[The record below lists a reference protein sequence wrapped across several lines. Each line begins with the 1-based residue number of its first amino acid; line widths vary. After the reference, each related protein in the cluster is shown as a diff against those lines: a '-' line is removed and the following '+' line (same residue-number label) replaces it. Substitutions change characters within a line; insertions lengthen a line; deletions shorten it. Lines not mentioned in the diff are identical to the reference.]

1 MVRNL
6 MNRLGEIVHAK
17 LLRPGL
23 RAGDRV
29 FADRLFWAKF
39 RFRSE
44 RGTYYSALAKRIA
57 AMPGE
62 PISNFFAKD
71 AARRAGE
78 PLGRLSAHW
87 LARFEGLDGEKQQS
101 TVTEIFRGTVPHEDI
116 PILAVAEEGGDIRE
130 GLETLGANLLALK
143 EARAGMVAI
152 LTGVLFTFVILHVY
166 LVTMAF
172 FIAPK
177 FEQSFRALLDPSQY
191 GTLGTAFHVSTSFM
205 RSWGWLFLAC
215 ELGAVYWCS
224 RALTRY
230 VGKHRAWMD
239 RNVLPFDFFRRFQG
253 AQFFAGLSA
262 VTKRV
267 GGDRKSLSA
276 GLALMRLNAYPYLA
290 HHIERI
296 ELNLEYIPN
305 EGGKVF
311 DTGLFDKET
320 SYQIQDIT
328 EYQEDLSKML
338 SEVSA
343 QMLKDTPAEMLRRAS
358 AFNRRMSVVL
368 AFLITGLSFM
378 PFFIAMEM
386 KSRSQIVGMSKQNGA
401 PVQPVI
407 TQP

>member
-1 MVRNL
+1 ML
-6 MNRLGEIVHAK
+6 KFMQRLGQIVQGK
-17 LLRPGL
+17 VVGPGL

-39 RFRSE
+39 RFRAE

-78 PLGRLSAHW
+78 PLGKLSAHW

-101 TVTEIFRGTVPHEDI
+101 TVTEIFRGTVPDEDI
-116 PILAVAEEGGDIRE
+116 PILAVAEQGGDIRE
-130 GLETLGANLLALK
+130 GLDTLGANLLALK
-143 EARAGMVAI
+143 EARTGMVAI
-152 LTGVLFTFVILHVY
+152 LTGVVFTFLILHVY
-166 LVTMAF
+166 LGTMAF
-172 FIAPK
+172 YAGPK
-177 FEQSFRALLDPSQY
+177 MEKSFQALLDPSQY
-191 GTLGTAFHVSTSFM
+191 GPLGSAFHLGTTFLRH
-205 RSWGWLFLAC
+205 WGWLLLAA
-215 ELGAVYWCS
+215 EIGIVLWTA

-230 VGKHRAWMD
+230 IGKHRGWMD
-239 RNVLPFDFFRRFQG
+239 RNLLPFDFFRRFQG

-276 GLALMRLNAYPYLA
+276 GLSLMRDNAYPYLA
-290 HHIERI
+290 YHIERI

-311 DTGLFDKET
+311 DTGLFDKDT
-320 SYQIQDIT
+320 SFNIQDIA
-328 EYQEDLSKML
+328 EYEEDLSKML
-338 SEVSA
+338 SKVA
-343 QMLKDTPAEMLRRAS
+343 ADMLKDTPALMLKKAA
-358 AFNRRMSVVL
+358 AFNRRMSVAM
-368 AFLITGLSFM
+368 AFLITGLSFT

-386 KSRSQIVGMSKQNGA
+386 KGRSQIVGMSKQHVT
-401 PVQPVI
+401 PSTVTPQP
-407 TQP
+407 

>member
-1 MVRNL
+1 MQRF
-6 MNRLGEIVHAK
+6 GQIVQGK
-17 LLRPGL
+17 VVGPGL

-39 RFRSE
+39 RFRAE

-78 PLGRLSAHW
+78 PLGKLSAHW

-101 TVTEIFRGTVPHEDI
+101 TVTEIFRGTVPDEDI
-116 PILAVAEEGGDIRE
+116 PILAVAEQGGDIRE

-143 EARAGMVAI
+143 EARTGMVAI
-152 LTGVLFTFVILHVY
+152 LTGVVFTFLILHVY
-166 LVTMAF
+166 LGTMAF
-172 FIAPK
+172 YAGPK
-177 FEQSFRALLDPSQY
+177 MEKSFQALLDPSQY
-191 GTLGTAFHVSTSFM
+191 GPLGSAFHIGTTFL
-205 RSWGWLFLAC
+205 RHWGWLLLAA
-215 ELGAVYWCS
+215 EIGIVLWTA

-230 VGKHRAWMD
+230 VGKHRGWMD
-239 RNVLPFDFFRRFQG
+239 RNLLPFDFFRRFQG

-276 GLALMRLNAYPYLA
+276 GLSLMRDNAYPYLA
-290 HHIERI
+290 YHIERI

-311 DTGLFDKET
+311 DTGLFDKDT
-320 SYQIQDIT
+320 SFNIQDIA
-328 EYQEDLSKML
+328 EYEEDLSKML
-338 SEVSA
+338 SKVA
-343 QMLKDTPAEMLRRAS
+343 ADMLKDTPALMLKKAA
-358 AFNRRMSVVL
+358 AFNRRMSVAM
-368 AFLITGLSFM
+368 AFLITGLSFT

-386 KSRSQIVGMSKQNGA
+386 KGRSQIVGMSKQHVA
-401 PVQPVI
+401 PSTVTPQP
-407 TQP
+407 

>member
-1 MVRNL
+1 MLKSMQRF
-6 MNRLGEIVHAK
+6 GQIVQGK
-17 LLRPGL
+17 VVGPGL

-39 RFRSE
+39 RFRAE

-78 PLGRLSAHW
+78 PLGKLSAHW

-101 TVTEIFRGTVPHEDI
+101 TVTEIFRGTVPDEDI
-116 PILAVAEEGGDIRE
+116 PILAVAEQGGDIRE

-143 EARAGMVAI
+143 EARTGMVAI
-152 LTGVLFTFVILHVY
+152 LTGVVFTFLILHVY
-166 LVTMAF
+166 LGTMAF
-172 FIAPK
+172 YAGPK
-177 FEQSFRALLDPSQY
+177 MEKSFQALLDPSQY
-191 GTLGTAFHVSTSFM
+191 GPLGSAFHIGTTFL
-205 RSWGWLFLAC
+205 RHWGWLLLAA
-215 ELGAVYWCS
+215 EIGIVLWTA

-230 VGKHRAWMD
+230 VGKHRGWMD
-239 RNVLPFDFFRRFQG
+239 RNLLPFDFFRRFQG

-276 GLALMRLNAYPYLA
+276 GLSLMRDNAYPYLA
-290 HHIERI
+290 YHIERI

-311 DTGLFDKET
+311 DTGLFDKDT
-320 SYQIQDIT
+320 SFNIQDIA
-328 EYQEDLSKML
+328 EYEEDLSKML
-338 SEVSA
+338 SKVA
-343 QMLKDTPAEMLRRAS
+343 ADMLKDTPALMLKKAA
-358 AFNRRMSVVL
+358 AFNRRMSVAM
-368 AFLITGLSFM
+368 AFLITGLSFT

-386 KSRSQIVGMSKQNGA
+386 KGRSQIVGMSKQHVA
-401 PVQPVI
+401 PSTVTPQP
-407 TQP
+407 

>member
-1 MVRNL
+1 MQ
-6 MNRLGEIVHAK
+6 RLGQFVQGK
-17 LLRPGL
+17 VVGPSLRT
-23 RAGDRV
+23 GDRV

-39 RFRSE
+39 RFRAE

-71 AARRAGE
+71 AARRDGE
-78 PLGRLSAHW
+78 PLGKLSAHW

-101 TVTEIFRGTVPHEDI
+101 TVTEIFRGTVPDEDI
-116 PILAVAEEGGDIRE
+116 PILAVAEQGGDIRE

-143 EARAGMVAI
+143 EARTGMVAI
-152 LTGVLFTFVILHVY
+152 LTGVVFTFLILHVY
-166 LVTMAF
+166 LGTMAF
-172 FIAPK
+172 YAGPK
-177 FEQSFRALLDPSQY
+177 MEKSFQALLDPSQY
-191 GTLGTAFHVSTSFM
+191 GPLGSAFHMGTTFL
-205 RSWGWLFLAC
+205 RHWGWLLLAA
-215 ELGAVYWCS
+215 EIGVVVWTA

-230 VGKHRAWMD
+230 IGKHRGWMD
-239 RNVLPFDFFRRFQG
+239 RNLLPFDFFRRFQG

-276 GLALMRLNAYPYLA
+276 GLSLMRDNAYPYLA
-290 HHIERI
+290 YHIERI

-311 DTGLFDKET
+311 DTGLFDKDT
-320 SYQIQDIT
+320 SFNIQDIA
-328 EYQEDLSKML
+328 EYEEDLSKML
-338 SEVSA
+338 NKVA
-343 QMLKDTPAEMLRRAS
+343 ADMLKDTPALMLKKAA
-358 AFNRRMSVVL
+358 AFNRRMSVAM
-368 AFLITGLSFM
+368 AFLITGLSFT

-386 KSRSQIVGMSKQNGA
+386 KGRSQIVGMSKQHVT
-401 PVQPVI
+401 PSTVT

>member
-1 MVRNL
+1 ML
-6 MNRLGEIVHAK
+6 KFMSRLGELVQARIV
-17 LLRPGL
+17 RPGL
-23 RAGDRV
+23 KSGDRV

-39 RFRSE
+39 RFRGE

-87 LARFEGLDGEKQQS
+87 LARFEGMDGEKQQS
-101 TVTEIFRGTVPHEDI
+101 TLTEVFRGTIPDEDI

-143 EARAGMVAI
+143 EARTGMVAI
-152 LTGVLFTFVILHVY
+152 LTGVIFTGLILHLY
-166 LVTMAF
+166 LATMAF
-172 FIAPK
+172 YAGPK
-177 FEQSFRALLDPSQY
+177 LEKSFQALLDPSQY
-191 GTLGTAFHVSTSFM
+191 GPLGTAFHVGTTFL
-205 RSWGWLFLAC
+205 RHWGWLILAA
-215 ELGAVYWCS
+215 EIGVVVWTA
-224 RALTRY
+224 RAMTRY
-230 VGKHRAWMD
+230 VGKHRGWLD
-239 RNVLPFDFFRRFQG
+239 RNTLPFDFFRRFQG

-276 GLALMRLNAYPYLA
+276 GLALMRTNAYPYLA
-290 HHIERI
+290 YHIERI

-320 SYQIQDIT
+320 SFNIQDIA
-328 EYQEDLSKML
+328 EYEEDLSKML
-338 SEVSA
+338 SKVA
-343 QMLKDTPAEMLRRAS
+343 ADMLKETPALMLSRAS
-358 AFNRRMSVVL
+358 AFNRRMSVAM
-368 AFLITGLSFM
+368 AFLITGLSFT
-378 PFFIAMEM
+378 PLFIAMEM
-386 KSRSQIVGMSKQNGA
+386 KGRSQIVGMSKQHVT
-401 PVQPVI
+401 PSTVT

>member
-1 MVRNL
+1 ML
-6 MNRLGEIVHAK
+6 KFMQRLGQFVQGK
-17 LLRPGL
+17 VVGPSLRT
-23 RAGDRV
+23 GDRV

-39 RFRSE
+39 RFRAE

-71 AARRAGE
+71 AARRDGE
-78 PLGRLSAHW
+78 PLGKLSAHW

-101 TVTEIFRGTVPHEDI
+101 TVTEIFRGTVPDEDI
-116 PILAVAEEGGDIRE
+116 PILAVAEQGGDIRE

-143 EARAGMVAI
+143 EARTGMVAI
-152 LTGVLFTFVILHVY
+152 LTGVVFTFLILHVY
-166 LVTMAF
+166 LGTMAF
-172 FIAPK
+172 YAGPK
-177 FEQSFRALLDPSQY
+177 MEKSFQALLDPSQY
-191 GTLGTAFHVSTSFM
+191 GPLGSAFHMGTTFL
-205 RSWGWLFLAC
+205 RHWGWLLLAA
-215 ELGAVYWCS
+215 EIGVVVWTA

-230 VGKHRAWMD
+230 IGKHRGWMD
-239 RNVLPFDFFRRFQG
+239 RNLLPFDFFRRFQG

-276 GLALMRLNAYPYLA
+276 GLSLMRDNAYPYLA
-290 HHIERI
+290 YHIERI

-311 DTGLFDKET
+311 DTGLFDKDT
-320 SYQIQDIT
+320 SFNIQDIA
-328 EYQEDLSKML
+328 EYEEDLSKML
-338 SEVSA
+338 NKVA
-343 QMLKDTPAEMLRRAS
+343 ADMLKDTPALMLKKAA
-358 AFNRRMSVVL
+358 AFNRRMSVAM
-368 AFLITGLSFM
+368 AFLITGLSFT

-386 KSRSQIVGMSKQNGA
+386 KGRSQIVGMSKQHVT
-401 PVQPVI
+401 PSTVT

>member
-1 MVRNL
+1 MERVGVFVQ
-6 MNRLGEIVHAK
+6 NRILG
-17 LLRPGL
+17 PGL
-23 RAGDRV
+23 RTGDRM

-39 RFRSE
+39 RFRGE
-44 RGTYYSALAKRIA
+44 RGAYYSALAKRIA

-101 TVTEIFRGTVPHEDI
+101 TVTEILRGTVPDEDI
-116 PILAVAEEGGDIRE
+116 PILAVAEQGGDIRE

-143 EARAGMVAI
+143 EARAGIVAI
-152 LTGVLFTFVILHVY
+152 LTGVLFTILILHIY

-191 GTLGTAFHVSTSFM
+191 GPLGTAFHVGTSFL
-205 RSWGWLFLAC
+205 RSWGWLILAG
-215 ELGAVYWCS
+215 EIGIVVWGS

-230 VGKHRAWMD
+230 VGKHRGWMD
-239 RNVLPFDFFRRFQG
+239 RNLLPFDFFRRFQG

-276 GLALMRLNAYPYLA
+276 GLSLMRANAYPYLA
-290 HHIERI
+290 YHIERI

-320 SYQIQDIT
+320 SFVIQDIS
-328 EYQEDLSKML
+328 EYEEDLSKML
-338 SEVSA
+338 STVSA
-343 QMLKDTPAEMLRRAS
+343 SMLKETPAEMMRRAS
-358 AFNRRMSVVL
+358 SFNRRMSVFL
-368 AFLITGLSFM
+368 AFLITGLSFT

-386 KSRSQIVGMSKQNGA
+386 KSRSQIVGMSKQHGMPA
-401 PVQPVI
+401 PTVT